1 MMNDIKNLDYYL
13 SLPYGITLRKD
24 DESDWVARVQEL
36 PGCTA
41 HGETQAKALER
52 LEEVKTAWIEDAIEA
67 GDAIP
72 EPNVEEELPSGKWLQ
87 RVPRSLHKSL
97 TDTAKREGV
106 SLNQFV
112 TTLLAEAVGTR
123 KQGYALVANS
133 PIEAKGW
140 SAVRANL
147 YASQCD
153 LTEASID
160 QEVWLADPHKPAEFV
175 IEVLASK
182 MLSIPHH
189 AHPLQVSRRAL
200 PTSAHICSWGSWNE
214 KKLGTKSMQDYFMV
228 NERADKKEPARKS

>member
-1 MMNDIKNLDYYL
+1 MTNDIKNLDYYR

-41 HGETQAKALER
+41 HGGTQAEALER

-72 EPNVEEELPSGKWLQ
+72 EPGVPEELPSGKWLQ

-97 TDTAKREGV
+97 TDIAKREGV

-112 TTLLAEAVGTR
+112 TMLLAEAVGTQ
-123 KQGYALVANS
+123 KTGYALVAS
-133 PIEAKGW
+133 GPIEAQGW
-140 SAVRANL
+140 NVARTNL
-147 YASQCD
+147 HASQWD
-153 LTEASID
+153 LAD
-160 QEVWLADPHKPAEFV
+160 QDVWLADPHKPAEFV
-175 IEVLASK
+175 IEVLASQ
-182 MLSIPHH
+182 MFSTPHH
-189 AHPLQVSRRAL
+189 AHAQQTPQRAF
-200 PTSAHICSWGSWNE
+200 PTNAHICGWGSWNV
-214 KKLGTKSMQDYFMV
+214 KKLGPKSTQDYIMV